1 MNEMENSRP
10 ADEFDDL
17 DDIDFSDIV
26 DDETAMSD
34 GDEPDNEPKSEEPA
48 AEDAAEA
55 DQPNAE
61 EAEEPSKGEPE
72 QNAEAQT
79 DQFELKH
86 LDEVRT
92 VGREEVIALA
102 QKGMDYDRIRGKLD
116 EREGKEAEAFSFLE
130 GLAKEQGMTVE
141 DFMDSTKASLKAK
154 RDGVDY
160 NAALQAVKMERRE
173 AALAKKEKELQNQQA
188 QKAQA
193 DEADRRRQQ
202 DIADFRAAYPDVDGK
217 SIPKEVW
224 TDVAKGMS
232 LLNAYAKF
240 DNARIREE
248 LEAER
253 KNAENARKAAGS
265 KSDSGKTKIDP
276 FDAAWYDD

>member
-1 MNEMENSRP
+1 MELENSRP
-10 ADEFDDL
+10 VEAIDDW
-17 DDIDFSDIV
+17 DDMDFSDIV
-26 DDETAMSD
+26 DDETAMPEA
-34 GDEPDNEPKSEEPA
+34 DEPDEEAAEETATEEP
-48 AEDAAEA
+48 AEA

-61 EAEEPSKGEPE
+61 ETEEPSEIEPE
-72 QNAEAQT
+72 QEVQAQT

-92 VGREEVIALA
+92 VGREEVITLA

-130 GLAKEQGMTVE
+130 SLAKEQGMTIE

-154 RDGVDY
+154 RDGIDY

-173 AALAKKEKELQNQQA
+173 AAIAKKEKELQSQQE

-202 DIADFRAAYPDVDGK
+202 DIADFRKAYPDVDGK

-224 TDVAKGMS
+224 ADVSKGMS

-265 KSDSGKTKIDP
+265 KANSGKTKVDP
-276 FDAAWYDD
+276 FDALWYDD